1 MTARSSG
8 IHFRPQKHILFSNSK
23 LELSYARTY
32 EGTNERTHT
41 HTHLSLWC
49 PCLGVWLVG
58 GTWGLALRGKLYGL
72 LAYFTLILF
81 FFTKTNMK
89 LVNGL
94 LLTVL
99 VAEVSSPTHTTHTHP
114 PPCLHTIYTLP
125 STSVNR
131 NLSIQLRS
139 VFELVVLWVER
150 STNVQSKDNIVPF
163 NKQYI
168 TLTLTHTI
176 PL

>member
-99 VAEVSSPTHTTHTHP
+99 VAEVSSPTHTTHTHSPMLAHNIYP
-114 PPCLHTIYTLP
+114 PQYLSKQEPFHTALQRIPTC
-125 STSVNR
+125 
-131 NLSIQLRS
+131 RS
-139 VFELVVLWVER
+139 VVRKKHER
-150 STNVQSKDNIVPF
+150 S
-163 NKQYI
+163 KQR
-168 TLTLTHTI
+168 
-176 PL
+176 

>member
-1 MTARSSG
+1 MLEHHISSCSCQKKC
-8 IHFRPQKHILFSNSK
+8 ISTKKCPKYDIYWYRNDRQKLRNPFPASKTHFIFQLKTRTFVRPNV
-23 LELSYARTY
+23 RR
-32 EGTNERTHT
+32 NERTNAHT
-41 HTHLSLWC
+41 HTLVTVMPLSWC
-49 PCLGVWLVG
+49 LACG

-114 PPCLHTIYTLP
+114 PHACT
-125 STSVNR
+125 
-131 NLSIQLRS
+131 
-139 VFELVVLWVER
+139 
-150 STNVQSKDNIVPF
+150 
-163 NKQYI
+163 QYI
-168 TLTLTHTI
+168 
-176 PL
+176 PSPAPQ

>member
-99 VAEVSSPTHTTHTHP
+99 VAEVSSPTHTTHTHSPMLAHNIYP
-114 PPCLHTIYTLP
+114 PQYLSKQEPFHTASQRIRTC
-125 STSVNR
+125 
-131 NLSIQLRS
+131 RS
-139 VFELVVLWVER
+139 VGIKKHQR
-150 STNVQSKDNIVPF
+150 S
-163 NKQYI
+163 KQR
-168 TLTLTHTI
+168 
-176 PL
+176 

>member
-99 VAEVSSPTHTTHTHP
+99 VAEVSSPTHTTHTHSP
-114 PPCLHTIYTLP
+114 ILTHNIYPTQHLSKQEPFHTASQRIRTC
-125 STSVNR
+125 
-131 NLSIQLRS
+131 RS
-139 VFELVVLWVER
+139 VGRKKHER
-150 STNVQSKDNIVPF
+150 S
-163 NKQYI
+163 KQRQYSSV
-168 TLTLTHTI
+168 
-176 PL
+176 

>member
-8 IHFRPQKHILFSNSK
+8 IHFRPQKHIFFSNSK

-41 HTHLSLWC
+41 HTHSHVIVMPLSWC
-49 PCLGVWLVG
+49 LACG

-99 VAEVSSPTHTTHTHP
+99 VAELSSPTHTTHTHSPMLAHNIYP
-114 PPCLHTIYTLP
+114 PQHLSKQEPFHTASQRIRTC
-125 STSVNR
+125 
-131 NLSIQLRS
+131 RS
-139 VFELVVLWVER
+139 VGRKKHER
-150 STNVQSKDNIVPF
+150 S
-163 NKQYI
+163 KQRQYSSV
-168 TLTLTHTI
+168 
-176 PL
+176 